1 VNDAKEKM
9 SAFLADHHA
18 ALMALVQQGV
28 PGDEIEKAW
37 QRVCR
42 FIRRQADEIQ
52 QILDAQ
58 VEAADDGRRRT
69 ALEEQMTTLLQA
81 HELERSRFSMEAA

>member
-1 VNDAKEKM
+1 VNEAKEQM
-9 SAFLADHHA
+9 RAFLDDHRA
-18 ALMALVQQGV
+18 ALEAMERQGW
-28 PGDEIEKAW
+28 PGDDIEKAW